1 MFGTK
6 TRLEGEGL
14 RDHLTPLS
22 TDRQLKLLIDDYDQE
37 ITSVSYEVR
46 SIDGENVVENGKLS
60 GFSAEE
66 DLQAM
71 EFSLRNPVRMDQEYL
86 LELQLNL
93 EGRDPVYYYTRLVQW
108 AKINV
113 SGYLEF
119 VDMFYRKCLDPEIGG
134 RALIWSLIPAGI
146 TVILMRWT
154 FILLQIRWAGEI

>member
-1 MFGTK
+1 MKRAVTKALVLLAVFFGSLTLFIQMFSQEVTVGTANMEGPTLPVCYMEVSGNTVNRMFGTK

-71 EFSLRNPVRMDQEYL
+71 EFSLRNPKP
-86 LELQLNL
+86 
-93 EGRDPVYYYTRLVQW
+93 G
-108 AKINV
+108 
-113 SGYLEF
+113 
-119 VDMFYRKCLDPEIGG
+119 
-134 RALIWSLIPAGI
+134 
-146 TVILMRWT
+146 
-154 FILLQIRWAGEI
+154 